1 MEQAAIRRRLLDG
14 VASIHATL
22 EAQVEAEEKAATL
35 SAESVAALAEAG
47 VLAMKLPRE
56 LGGFEADPS
65 TQILVLEALAEINA
79 SASWCTMVGATG
91 IGLPG
96 AFLDDA
102 AVSKIFA
109 GGRIPRAAT
118 VAMPMG
124 KARVEEGGYRLSGRW
139 PFASGIRHADWLG
152 AGARVESVGDEPP
165 EIRVMIFPAA
175 CVEIHDNWQ
184 VAGLEGTGSCDFSVE
199 DIHVP
204 ANFTW
209 ARGVDEQK
217 RGGPLYRIEFPGFV
231 VNEHAGFALG
241 LARRALNG
249 LIEIAGRR
257 RGFTAAASS
266 LAGREAVQR
275 MIGRSELRLQ
285 AARGLA
291 IEIND
296 AAWATVSAGEPVPP
310 RLQGEMRAIATHC
323 TEEAVDII
331 TDAFRYA
338 GGRGI
343 YRASPLQRALRDIN
357 VAAQHL
363 MVSEIAHENLGRL
376 ILGLPDADPMR

>member
-1 MEQAAIRRRLLDG
+1 MEMTAIRRRLLDG
-14 VASIHATL
+14 VASIRATL
-22 EAQVEAEEKAATL
+22 EAQVEAEEDHATL
-35 SAESVAALAEAG
+35 SAQSVAALDEAG

-56 LGGFEADPS
+56 LGGTEADPS
-65 TQILVLEALAEINA
+65 TQILVLEALAEVNA
-79 SASWCTMVGATG
+79 SASWCAMVGATG

-102 AVSKIFA
+102 AVGEIFA
-109 GGRIPRAAT
+109 GGRIPRAST

-124 KARVEEGGYRLSGRW
+124 KARLVDGGYRLSGRW
-139 PFASGIRHADWLG
+139 PFASGIRHAEWLA
-152 AGARVESVGDEPP
+152 AGARVEGTGDGPP
-165 EIRVMIFPAA
+165 EIRIMVFSAA
-175 CVEIHDNWQ
+175 QVEIHDNWQ

-199 DIHVP
+199 EIPIP

-209 ARGVDEQK
+209 VRGVDGQK

-241 LARRALNG
+241 LARRALDG

-266 LAGREAVQR
+266 LATRESVHR
-275 MIGRSELRLQ
+275 MLGRSELRLR
-285 AARGLA
+285 AARALA
-291 IEIND
+291 LEIND
-296 AAWATVSAGEPVPP
+296 LAWALVSAGEPIPP
-310 RLQGEMRAIATHC
+310 RLQGELRAIATHC
-323 TEEAVDII
+323 TEEAVDVI

-376 ILGLPDADPMR
+376 ILDLPDADPMR